1 MRWEITDTNE
11 QVVLYLSNST
21 LFHTMEGSSSTTAA
35 AVDATVSTDRQT
47 LVALALG
54 TITVSEAVQQGRAAV
69 SGQSMNLPA
78 QLFKMLTVFEMQFDV
93 MGVGL
98 PGAAAAAAAA
108 GHSSSKL

>member
-21 LFHTMEGSSSTTAA
+21 LFHTMEGSSTTTA

-54 TITVSEAVQQGRAAV
+54 TMTVSEAVQQGRAAV